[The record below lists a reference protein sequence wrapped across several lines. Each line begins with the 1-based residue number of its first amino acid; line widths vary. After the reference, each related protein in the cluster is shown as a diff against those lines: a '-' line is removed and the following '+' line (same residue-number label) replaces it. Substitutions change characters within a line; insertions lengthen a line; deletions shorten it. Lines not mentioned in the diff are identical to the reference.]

1 MSKIPIPPK
10 RGQVGHV
17 RDVRFAE
24 VEIEAPS
31 GTRMVIELG
40 GGLRL
45 LIADDSGV
53 ELAARLI
60 NALVRD
66 GGAA

>member
-1 MSKIPIPPK
+1 
-10 RGQVGHV
+10 
-17 RDVRFAE
+17 VRFAE